1 MNYERL
7 ENDHERIEEDVGD
20 RNIRPGGDISPD
32 DDANNARNDI
42 ATFLSDKLT
51 VSLTP
56 EQLQI
61 IVSLSNEENISCASR
76 QLHEIHKVMITI
88 IQNLQTEAR
97 VLSEDVAKLKR
108 QAKRTQIM
116 HSCYIFYSLLCVII
130 LIFAVILMVFQPSYH
145 QH

>member
-20 RNIRPGGDISPD
+20 RNIRPGGDISSN
-32 DDANNARNDI
+32 DDASNAHI
-42 ATFLSDKLT
+42 GIPMFLSDK
-51 VSLTP
+51 LTP

-76 QLHEIHKVMITI
+76 QLHEIHKIMITI
-88 IQNLQTEAR
+88 IKNLQTEAR
-97 VLSEDVAKLKR
+97 LLSEDFSKLKR
-108 QAKRTQIM
+108 QAKRTQRM

>member
-32 DDANNARNDI
+32 DDASNGYTDI
-42 ATFLSDKLT
+42 ATFLSDK
-51 VSLTP
+51 LTP

-61 IVSLSNEENISCASR
+61 IVSLSNEEYISCASR

>member
-20 RNIRPGGDISPD
+20 RNIRPGDISPD
-32 DDANNARNDI
+32 DGASNGRTDI
-42 ATFLSDKLT
+42 ATFLSDK
-51 VSLTP
+51 LTP

-88 IQNLQTEAR
+88 IKNLQTEAL
-97 VLSEDVAKLKR
+97 VLTEDLAKLKR
-108 QAKRTQIM
+108 QAKRTRRM